1 MWFVVADVGYFTASN
16 VVAFDLHDA
25 LHQPRD

>member
-1 MWFVVADVGYFTASN
+1 MWFLVADVGYFTASKLI
-16 VVAFDLHDA
+16 AFDPHDA